1 MSILRSHI
9 GDSISRLITE
19 FKELFTDVPKKVN
32 AIQHDVDVG
41 DAKPCKQHLYHVNP
55 LRVQYMEKE
64 IEYMLQNGIIETS
77 SSEWSSPCI
86 LVPKSDGS
94 YQFCTDF

>member
-1 MSILRSHI
+1 M
-9 GDSISRLITE
+9 SRLTNE
-19 FKELFTDVPKKVN
+19 FKELFTDVTKQTN

-41 DAKPCKQHLYHVNP
+41 DAKPCKQYPYHVNS

-77 SSEWSSPCI
+77 SSEWNSPC
-86 LVPKSDGS
+86 
-94 YQFCTDF
+94 